1 MGPSQVLL
9 GQGQN
14 RPKRA
19 ECDKSRHGPTAACPK
34 LPCLY
39 QLTVCLLFFPGL
51 SSAQQKCSRTSSVVN
66 CRTSLHAH
74 GVGCLLLLLLLL
86 FSHCPSALRPP
97 ASLHQPAPCQ
107 LRCSQPS
114 ALPPLTSGLLLP
126 PSSPSFCKP
135 FWRSGGP
142 FLPRGGLQV
151 QEAPGTCPARRQGWH
166 SDTMAGGEK
175 NAKALREVWKRAE
188 NSLCADCGK
197 PGESPRVAGGQ
208 GRGRTWSLGLILAWW
223 GFGAAC

>member
-1 MGPSQVLL
+1 MLL

-97 ASLHQPAPCQ
+97 ASLHQPAPCR

-135 FWRSGGP
+135 FRRSGGP
-142 FLPRGGLQV
+142 FSLGVDCRCKKPQAPALPGGRGGIQIQWLEV
-151 QEAPGTCPARRQGWH
+151 RR
-166 SDTMAGGEK
+166 T
-175 NAKALREVWKRAE
+175 RR
-188 NSLCADCGK
+188 
-197 PGESPRVAGGQ
+197 P
-208 GRGRTWSLGLILAWW
+208 
-223 GFGAAC
+223 